1 MSDSPNGFLPDKLEK
16 FFVRQLQTTTD
27 FLDING
33 VKPNT
38 ITMGSLLLGLL
49 AGVLLAFGY
58 MFAGMC
64 VIVLMGLADILDGQL
79 ATSANLTTSFGAILD
94 STVDRYSEAF
104 VFMGLGFYFFQQE
117 QPWFIFIIG
126 FALLGSISAS
136 YVKAKAESLN
146 YDCPVGLMQRSERI
160 VILAIGLLFPDML
173 LKFVLIFMAVM
184 TNVTVVQRVIYVK
197 KTVEKTGNQKIE
209 SE

>member
-1 MSDSPNGFLPDKLEK
+1 MEKL
-16 FFVRQLQTTTD
+16 FVRKVQ
-27 FLDING
+27 FLTNMLIKIN
-33 VKPNT
+33 VTPNVVT
-38 ITMGSLLLGLL
+38 ISSLILGIFAGILLALEHKLLGLVFL
-49 AGVLLAFGY
+49 
-58 MFAGMC
+58 
-64 VIVLMGLADILDGQL
+64 ILMGLADILDGQL
-79 ATSANLTTSFGAILD
+79 ATTKKLTSSFGAVLD

-104 VFMGLGFYFFQQE
+104 VFMGLGVYFFQQD
-117 QPWFIFIIG
+117 QPGLILVIG
-126 FALLGSISAS
+126 FAMLGSISAS

-173 LKFVLIFMAVM
+173 LKFVLIIIAVM

-197 KTVEKTGNQKIE
+197 KAIEKAGNREFE

>member
-1 MSDSPNGFLPDKLEK
+1 MSDSPNGFLPDKVEK
-16 FFVRQLQTTTD
+16 LFVRKVQ
-27 FLDING
+27 FLTNMLIKIN
-33 VKPNT
+33 VTPNVVT
-38 ITMGSLLLGLL
+38 ISSLILGIFAGILLALEHKLLGLVFL
-49 AGVLLAFGY
+49 
-58 MFAGMC
+58 
-64 VIVLMGLADILDGQL
+64 ILMGLADILDGQL
-79 ATSANLTTSFGAILD
+79 ATTKKLTSSFGAVLD

-104 VFMGLGFYFFQQE
+104 VFMGLGVYFFQQD
-117 QPWFIFIIG
+117 QPGLILVIG
-126 FALLGSISAS
+126 FAMLGSISAS

-173 LKFVLIFMAVM
+173 LKFVLIIIAVM

-197 KTVEKTGNQKIE
+197 KAIEKAGNREFE